1 MKRSNISNV
10 DADAKRIDH
19 TFNKYKFH
27 PKAFSNDCKRIFFH
41 FLKQMH
47 NTQFLN
53 NANAKC
59 MQPLI
64 IFNMIK

>member
-1 MKRSNISNV
+1 MFLMLMQVQKEHITLSINKDLTLKHFQMI
-10 DADAKRIDH
+10 AKE
-19 TFNKYKFH
+19 K
-27 PKAFSNDCKRIFFH
+27 IFL

-47 NTQFLN
+47 NNQFLN